1 MQRYYLRKIVE
12 NEPSDSNLLNR
23 QAHQVN
29 LYYSKSTISVG
40 VRNTQVYT
48 RAKSVSKE
56 MIIPAVINESL
67 YVPP

>member
-48 RAKSVSKE
+48 RAKSVSK
-56 MIIPAVINESL
+56 
-67 YVPP
+67 